1 MIRRRPS
8 LRALLFA
15 ATAAVVVLS
24 VGLTIGIGLVLSH
37 RAVERA
43 TLKDVSH
50 QADLLAE
57 RERLAVLP
65 CARIKELKPFFARQ
79 QEQPYC
85 ASLAKLA
92 TYLPGDRRAR
102 LRKVHS
108 LNGSVNVGGTDYF
121 YAARAIGN
129 RNAFVLLRP
138 KRLGST
144 AFRPFLFGLLL
155 AGLVGATLAAF
166 ASFLL
171 ARRLTR
177 PVRRVVE
184 ALRSVGEARTPER
197 VPQEGGAELAALAR
211 GFNEMAAQL
220 EKARTA
226 ERSFLLSVS
235 HELKT
240 PLTAIR
246 GWAEGV
252 TDGAFTG
259 EEAATTIAD
268 EAARLERLVGDLLD
282 LARMNKAEFSVHRE
296 PIDLGAIARD
306 VARRYE
312 TQARSFQVTLEAFAP
327 AEAPATGDADRT
339 IQIASNL
346 VENALRLT
354 PAGGVVRVLAEP
366 GQLTVEDTGPGLEP
380 EDIPRA
386 FERFYLHS
394 RYGDERPVGTG
405 LGLAIVKELAE
416 GMGGSVEVESEPG
429 RGTRFTVRLPAG
441 SFYGA
446 FTTAEPSA
454 DGPRKPSES
463 HATRR

>member
-1 MIRRRPS
+1 VSRRRPS

-24 VGLTIGIGLVLSH
+24 VGLTLAIGLTLAH

-43 TLKDVSH
+43 TLRDVSH

-57 RERLAVLP
+57 RERVSLLP
-65 CARIKELKPFFARQ
+65 CARIKELTPFFARQ

-85 ASLAKLA
+85 APVGKLA
-92 TYLPGDRRAR
+92 VYLPGDRRAR
-102 LRKVHS
+102 LRRAHALSGTVA
-108 LNGSVNVGGTDYF
+108 VRGTDYF
-121 YAARAIGN
+121 YAARLVGN
-129 RNAFVLLRP
+129 RAFVLLRP

-144 AFRPFLFGLLL
+144 AFRPFLFGLLI
-155 AGLVGATLAAF
+155 AGLVGGTLAALV
-166 ASFLL
+166 SFLL
-171 ARRLTR
+171 ARRLAR
-177 PVRRVVE
+177 PVRRVV
-184 ALRSVGEARTPER
+184 AAARSLGEAKTPEH
-197 VPQEGGAELAALAR
+197 VPVEGAAELADLAR

-220 EKARTA
+220 ERARNA

-246 GWAEGV
+246 GYAEGV
-252 TDGAFTG
+252 SDGAFSG
-259 EEAATTIAD
+259 EEVAKTIES
-268 EAARLERLVGDLLD
+268 EAARLERLVGDLLE

-296 PIDLGAIARD
+296 PIDLASIARD
-306 VARRYE
+306 VVQRYE
-312 TQARSFQVTLEAFAP
+312 PQARSFDVTLEAFAP
-327 AEAPATGDADRT
+327 GAAPATGDGDRT
-339 IQIASNL
+339 LQIASNL

-366 GQLTVEDTGPGLEP
+366 GQLTVEDTGPGLAP
-380 EDIPRA
+380 EDISRA

-405 LGLAIVKELAE
+405 LGLAIVKELAQ
-416 GMGGSVEVESEPG
+416 GMGGSVEVASEPG
-429 RGTRFTVRLPAG
+429 QGTRFTVHLP
-441 SFYGA
+441 FYGA
-446 FTTAEPSA
+446 FTPAEPSA
-454 DGPRKPSES
+454 DGLRGRSES

>member
-1 MIRRRPS
+1 VRLRRPS

-24 VGLTIGIGLVLSH
+24 VGLTLAIGLTVT
-37 RAVERA
+37 RREVERA
-43 TLKDVSH
+43 TLRDVSH

-57 RERLAVLP
+57 RERVALVP
-65 CARIKELKPFFARQ
+65 CARINERSLKLYFARQ
-79 QEQPYC
+79 QEQPQC
-85 ASLAKLA
+85 AALKKLA
-92 TYLPGDRRAR
+92 LYLPGDRRAL
-102 LRKVHS
+102 LRKKGA
-108 LNGSVNVGGTDYF
+108 LNGTVAIKGTSYF
-121 YAARAIGN
+121 FAARSLGN
-129 RNAFVLLRP
+129 RSAFVLLRP
-138 KRLGST
+138 KSLGST
-144 AFRPFLFGLLL
+144 AFRPFLIGLLI
-155 AGLVGATLAAF
+155 AGAAGAALAALI
-166 ASFLL
+166 SFLL
-171 ARRLTR
+171 ARRLAR

-184 ALRSVGEARTPER
+184 AARSLGEAKTPEP
-197 VPQEGGAELAALAR
+197 VPVEGASELADLAR

-246 GWAEGV
+246 GYAEGV
-252 TDGAFTG
+252 TDGAFSG
-259 EEAATTIAD
+259 EEVARTIES

-282 LARMNKAEFSVHRE
+282 LARMNKSEFSVHKA
-296 PIDLGAIARD
+296 PFDLGTIAREA
-306 VARRYE
+306 VQRYE
-312 TQARSFQVTLEAFAP
+312 AQARSFNVTLEALVPGA
-327 AEAPATGDADRT
+327 APATADADRT
-339 IQIASNL
+339 LQIASNL

-366 GQLTVEDTGPGLEP
+366 GQLTVEDTGPGLAP

-405 LGLAIVKELAE
+405 LGLAIVKELVE

-429 RGTRFTVRLPAG
+429 RATRFTVHLP
-441 SFYGA
+441 FYGA
-446 FTTAEPSA
+446 FTSAEPSS
-454 DGPRKPSES
+454 DGPGKPSES

>member
-1 MIRRRPS
+1 MSRRRPS

-24 VGLTIGIGLVLSH
+24 VGLTLAIGLTLTHS
-37 RAVERA
+37 AVERA

-50 QADLLAE
+50 QADLLAA
-57 RERLAVLP
+57 RERVSVLP
-65 CARIKELKPFFARQ
+65 CARITELRPFFARQ
-79 QEQPYC
+79 QELPKC
-85 ASLAKLA
+85 AALSKLA
-92 TYLPGDRRAR
+92 LYLPGDRRAE
-102 LRKVHS
+102 LRKRHS
-108 LNGSVNVGGTDYF
+108 LNGTVNVRGTDYF

-129 RNAFVLLRP
+129 RTAFVLLRP

-144 AFRPFLFGLLL
+144 AFRPFLYGLLIAAL
-155 AGLVGATLAAF
+155 AGATLAAL

-184 ALRSVGEARTPER
+184 ALRSVGEARTPEP

-226 ERSFLLSVS
+226 ERTFLLSVS

-246 GWAEGV
+246 GYAEGV
-252 TDGAFTG
+252 ADGAFSG
-259 EEAATTIAD
+259 EEAAATIAG

-296 PIDLGAIARD
+296 PIDLATIARD

-312 TQARSFQVTLEAFAP
+312 QHARAFDVTLEAFAP
-327 AEAPATGDADRT
+327 AAAPATGDADRT
-339 IQIASNL
+339 LQVASNL

-366 GQLTVEDTGPGLEP
+366 GQLTVEDTGPGLAP

-405 LGLAIVKELAE
+405 LGLAIVKELVE

-429 RGTRFTVRLPAG
+429 RGTRFTVRLPEE
-441 SFYGA
+441 SFYGV
-446 FTTAEPSA
+446 FTPVEPA
-454 DGPRKPSES
+454 VDGPRKPSES